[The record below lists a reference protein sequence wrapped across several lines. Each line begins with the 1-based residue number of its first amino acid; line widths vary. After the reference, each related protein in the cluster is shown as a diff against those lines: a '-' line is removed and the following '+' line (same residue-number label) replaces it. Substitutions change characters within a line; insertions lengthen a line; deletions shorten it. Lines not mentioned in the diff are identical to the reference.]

1 MSYLSSRNSQL
12 EEECATLPSL
22 RAEVER
28 SGKRIELLLVLLGE
42 KEEELEGLMGD
53 MREVKTMYRAHLEE
67 LLEKSNPPPP
77 PGLSSSTTTVPS
89 VGVEAGA
96 VAIVSSAVPV
106 GVSTGTE
113 DTISRKSPTHID

>member
-1 MSYLSSRNSQL
+1 M
-12 EEECATLPSL
+12 
-22 RAEVER
+22 ER

-77 PGLSSSTTTVPS
+77 PGLSSSTTTTPS

-96 VAIVSSAVPV
+96 VEIVSSS
-106 GVSTGTE
+106 VSTGTE